1 MNSTSISDSNNESN
15 NENLNDWLMFAGIA
29 FLFIMCISVMIY
41 FFISSKKKITGK
53 RSTHKIFD
61 NSSGD
66 TSLKSTSLD
75 SRI

>member
-1 MNSTSISDSNNESN
+1 MNSTSTIESN
-15 NENLNDWLMFAGIA
+15 NDDLDNWILYAGLA
-29 FLFIMCISVMIY
+29 FLFIMCICVMI
-41 FFISSKKKITGK
+41 FFFVSSKKKITGK

-75 SRI
+75 SKI